1 MLLHGKKP
9 NAQPTF
15 EREDAMNP
23 SDKFVTASAKKWDSW
38 LVNVTH
44 DNRPLN

>member
-1 MLLHGKKP
+1 MSKPPLLVSFSSLMLLPGKKP

-23 SDKFVTASAKKWDSW
+23 SDKFVTASAKKWDS
-38 LVNVTH
+38 
-44 DNRPLN
+44 